1 MTNELETKTTQE
13 SAIVLV
19 SEETKALVEQKMPN
33 ESDEI
38 KQKMGELVEL
48 IKKQAE
54 SELEAAGEMTR
65 EAYIKV
71 IDDAKTTLK
80 KTENFFAEQEK
91 SLTQKVQE
99 LSNEANQQWESFIA
113 DIKKMN
119 NRVDKAIE
127 AAWKTLTEPEE

>member
-1 MTNELETKTTQE
+1 MTNEITTNQE
-13 SAIVLV
+13 SAIVPV

-48 IKKQAE
+48 IKKRAE
-54 SELEAAGEMTR
+54 SELESAGEMTR
-65 EAYIKV
+65 ESYLKAINE
-71 IDDAKTTLK
+71 AKTTLK

-91 SLTQKVQE
+91 SLTQKIPTVDLLHYLILE
-99 LSNEANQQWESFIA
+99 LFVSE
-113 DIKKMN
+113 IKKMN

-127 AAWKTLTEPEE
+127 AAWKTLTEPES

>member
-1 MTNELETKTTQE
+1 MTNEITTNQE
-13 SAIVLV
+13 SAIVPV

-48 IKKQAE
+48 IKKRAE
-54 SELEAAGEMTR
+54 SELESAGEMTR
-65 EAYIKV
+65 FSYIKA
-71 IDDAKTTLK
+71 INEAKTTLK